1 MRRLATMFSIVL
13 IGVIVIWYGNTH
25 NGEEYYGQKQ
35 MSMVKQQ
42 ALDEVLAEDLSLTT
56 SMFIDQLK
64 NQLLRWSEADFKN
77 EELYEKFQQELID
90 HNHFEAFAMISEGE
104 IEMSVGEIH
113 EENFQKLT
121 HEFNGI
127 QSSDPYI
134 KEGTEYMLISCL
146 ANDEKKVVGEVD
158 LSFVKQFVH
167 DIAKVA
173 DANGNLF
180 IGGDEVEVD
189 LEEEGI
195 RRGGASKNVPEL
207 GWEITV
213 QSEKNQEKD
222 PDYIE
227 HEVII
232 SFVDGVDGKE
242 WIKNSRLFLVKNGGP
257 YFVVR
262 DETRATEQLVNEL
275 RLLEEIKLV
284 EPNYFYT
291 KQRHEPF
298 GMRQGELPNDE
309 FFEPYQWNLS
319 QIFADIGWEITSGI
333 EDVTIAILDSG
344 VDPEHEDLKDRI
356 SYGFNAFKNDDEFH
370 DENGHGTHVAGI
382 IAATTNNFTGIAGV
396 SWFNPILPVKVLNED
411 AEGTALEVANGIRWA
426 TDHGA
431 KVINMSLGDSFNSK
445 IIHDAIRYAYKN
457 DVTLIAAAGNDNVET
472 AMYPAAYEEVIAVSA
487 VDERRHKAIFSNY
500 GEHID
505 VTAPGEHIP
514 STYLN
519 NSYVMMSGTS
529 MAAPHVAGLAGII
542 RSINPELTNGE
553 VANIIRGSANDI
565 GPTGF
570 DPYYGF
576 GEINVVR
583 ALQMLQKN
591 LK

>member
-13 IGVIVIWYGNTH
+13 IGVIAIWYANTH
-25 NGEEYYGQKQ
+25 DSEEFYGQTQ

-64 NQLLRWSEADFKN
+64 NQLLRWSEQDFTD
-77 EELYEKFQQELID
+77 EELYKKFQKELID
-90 HNHFEAFAMISEGE
+90 HNHFEAFAIVIDGE
-104 IEMSVGEIH
+104 IEMNVGEIH
-113 EENFQKLT
+113 EQDFQKLT

-134 KEGTEYMLISCL
+134 KEGTEYMLISCSTT
-146 ANDEKKVVGEVD
+146 NEKLVVGEVD

-180 IGGDEVEVD
+180 IGGDEVDVD
-189 LEEEGI
+189 LEEKGI
-195 RRGGASKNVPEL
+195 RRGGVSKNVPEL
-207 GWEITV
+207 GWKITV
-213 QSEKNQEKD
+213 QSKENREKG

-227 HEVII
+227 NEVIV
-232 SFVDGVDGKE
+232 SFADEVDGKE
-242 WIKNSRLFLVKNGGP
+242 WIKNSQLVLVKNGGP

-262 DETRATEQLVNEL
+262 DETKATEQLINEL
-275 RLLEEIKLV
+275 SQLEEITLV

-291 KQRHEPF
+291 KQRQEPYVR
-298 GMRQGELPNDE
+298 RQGESPNDE

-319 QIFADIGWEITSGI
+319 QIFAEIGWEITSGI

-356 SYGFNAFKNDDEFH
+356 SYGFNAFENNDEFH

-396 SWFNPILPVKVLNED
+396 SWFNPILPVKVLNEE

-431 KVINMSLGDSFNSK
+431 KVINMSLGDSFNSR

-457 DVTLIAAAGNDNVET
+457 DVTLIAAAGNDNVNT
-472 AMYPAAYEEVIAVSA
+472 PMYPAAYEEVIAVSA
-487 VDERRHKAIFSNY
+487 VDEHRHKAIFSNY

-505 VTAPGEHIP
+505 VAAPGEHIP
-514 STYLN
+514 STYLD

-529 MAAPHVAGLAGII
+529 MAAPHVAGLAGLI
-542 RSINPELTNGE
+542 RSIKPELRNDE
-553 VANIIRGSANDI
+553 VADIIRASANDI
-565 GPTGF
+565 GPKGV
-570 DPYYGF
+570 DPYYGH
-576 GEINVVR
+576 GEIDVVR
-583 ALQMLQKN
+583 ALQMLETDNK
-591 LK
+591 

>member
-13 IGVIVIWYGNTH
+13 IGVIAIWYANTH
-25 NGEEYYGQKQ
+25 DSEEFHGQTQ
-35 MSMVKQQ
+35 MSVVKQQ

-64 NQLLRWSEADFKN
+64 NQLLRWSEADFAN

-90 HNHFEAFAMISEGE
+90 HNHFEAFAMVSDGE
-104 IEMSVGEIH
+104 IEMNVGEIH
-113 EENFQKLT
+113 EQDFQKLT

-134 KEGTEYMLISCL
+134 KEGTEYMLIGCST
-146 ANDEKKVVGEVD
+146 NNEKKVVGEVD

-167 DIAKVA
+167 EIAKVA
-173 DANGNLF
+173 DANGNFF
-180 IGGDEVEVD
+180 IGGGEVDVD

-195 RRGGASKNVPEL
+195 RRGGATKNVPEL

-213 QSEKNQEKD
+213 QSEENQEKD
-222 PDYIE
+222 PHYIE
-227 HEVII
+227 HEVIV

-242 WIKNSRLFLVKNGGP
+242 WIKNSRLVLVKNGGP

-262 DETRATEQLVNEL
+262 DKTMATEQLVTEL
-275 RLLEEIKLV
+275 SLLEEIELI

-291 KQRHEPF
+291 KQQQEPF
-298 GMRQGELPNDE
+298 VRRLGEFPNDE

-319 QIFADIGWEITSGI
+319 QIFAEIGWDITSGT

-344 VDPEHEDLKDRI
+344 VDPEHEDLKERI
-356 SYGFNAFKNDDEFH
+356 SFGYNAFRNDDEFH

-396 SWFNPILPVKVLNED
+396 SWFNPILPVKVLNEK
-411 AEGTALEVANGIRWA
+411 AEGTAFEVANGIRWA

-431 KVINMSLGDSFNSK
+431 KVINMSLGDSFDSRVMY
-445 IIHDAIRYAYKN
+445 DAIRYASEN
-457 DVTLIAAAGNDNVET
+457 DVTLIAAAGNDNVDT
-472 AMYPAAYEEVIAVSA
+472 PMYPAAYEEVIAVSA

-514 STYLN
+514 STYLD

-529 MAAPHVAGLAGII
+529 MAAPHVAGLAGLI
-542 RSINPELTNGE
+542 RSINPQLKNDE
-553 VANIIRGSANDI
+553 VADIIRDSANDI
-565 GPTGF
+565 GPKGF
-570 DPYYGF
+570 DPYYGY

-583 ALQMLQKN
+583 ALQKLQK
-591 LK
+591 K